1 MRLIDVLYSTVMRT
15 FFKLN
20 FMAVVRI
27 YHMYTKLS
35 RLAGYNV
42 FNLLNRFA

>member
-1 MRLIDVLYSTVMRT
+1 MRLIDVLYSTVYGYSN

-27 YHMYTKLS
+27 YYMYT
-35 RLAGYNV
+35 
-42 FNLLNRFA
+42 